1 MRCARPPRRSRPSL
15 PAPRAG
21 WHGAA
26 VRWPACALWPG
37 WRCTGTP
44 DGIWVDHEPTL
55 EAVRAY
61 LAGGPAPAAAVDA
74 LVNCY
79 RDNARKLAAF
89 NSLHE
94 SPAGTRYLRAC
105 LAKGAG

>member
-1 MRCARPPRRSRPSL
+1 MARRCAGQPALSGRP
-15 PAPRAG
+15 
-21 WHGAA
+21 GA
-26 VRWPACALWPG
+26 LH
-37 WRCTGTP
+37 GTP

-79 RDNARKLAAF
+79 RDNAGKLAAF
-89 NSLHE
+89 NSLYE
-94 SPAGTRYLRAC
+94 RPADTRDLRAS
-105 LAKGAG
+105 LAGDAAQGT